1 MTRSEELL
9 TDGINRRGN
18 LIRKI
23 KKVGHPRF
31 AFEVVDSIEV
41 LAATAIP
48 GAEAWSDKAWGAKG
62 WGVESVEMFF
72 MEELPLA
79 IKLEPGPFQD
89 IV

>member
-48 GAEAWSDKAWGAKG
+48 GAEAWSDEG

-72 MEELPLA
+72 IEELPLA

>member
-31 AFEVVDSIEV
+31 AFEVVDSIDV

-48 GAEAWSDKAWGAKG
+48 GAEAWSDKAWGA
-62 WGVESVEMFF
+62 ESVEMFF

-79 IKLEPGPFQD
+79 ITLEPGPFQD